1 MAPTND
7 HIKLTRRIYL
17 TYQQD
22 GLIEI
27 AAGAAIMGLGAWYFN
42 ASTAVAFISL
52 LPFIFFSRL
61 KNWITVPR
69 LGVLKTSPESANR
82 RSTLVLLA
90 VFIAALLI
98 YSILGIVGLLPAGM
112 TNFFKQPYLMLVLL
126 TALAIA
132 VVGLA
137 LALRSGGLPILW
149 YARVFVYAAIY
160 LVIIVADIGFRI
172 TNGALVTAVGAIIF
186 IAGIGELFI
195 FISRN
200 PISRPE
206 GL

>member
-1 MAPTND
+1 
-7 HIKLTRRIYL
+7 
-17 TYQQD
+17 
-22 GLIEI
+22 
-27 AAGAAIMGLGAWYFN
+27 
-42 ASTAVAFISL
+42 
-52 LPFIFFSRL
+52 
-61 KNWITVPR
+61 
-69 LGVLKTSPESANR
+69 
-82 RSTLVLLA
+82 LLA
-90 VFIAALLI
+90 VFIVALLTF
-98 YSILGIVGLLPAGM
+98 SMLGVLGLVGLLPAGM
-112 TNFFKQPYLMLVLL
+112 ANFFKQPFLMLVLL

-160 LVIIVADIGFRI
+160 LVIIVADIGFRT

-186 IAGIGELFI
+186 IVGIGELFI